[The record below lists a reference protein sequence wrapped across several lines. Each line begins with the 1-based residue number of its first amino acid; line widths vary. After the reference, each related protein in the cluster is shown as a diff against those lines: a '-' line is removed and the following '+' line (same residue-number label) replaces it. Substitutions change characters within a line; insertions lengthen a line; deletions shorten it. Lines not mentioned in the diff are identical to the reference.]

1 MGFFE
6 ENPAVFLVA
15 VIAIVE
21 IWIRV
26 RERLFSAFRRKSADV
41 APPAT

>member
-15 VIAIVE
+15 VIAIIEV
-21 IWIRV
+21 WLRV
-26 RERLFSAFRRKSADV
+26 RERLFSALRRRPAD
-41 APPAT
+41 PPPPSP